1 MANILFKI
9 PKWPGS
15 NPRLIRWTDVV
26 ENNRGECFVVDTC
39 NLIANPKDEG
49 YFETTVTP
57 YDRKIADDILAGKK
71 LNRFEDSY
79 KDEYAHKWSGC
90 GKYTIKNLKRKR
102 KFVSTVQAATA
113 HLDYIY
119 NL

>member
-9 PKWPGS
+9 PKWPDS

-39 NLIANPKDEG
+39 NLIANPKYEG

-57 YDRKIADDILAGKK
+57 YDLDTAYNVMFSESTGKELYAEMWK
-71 LNRFEDSY
+71 GSEGKRTLEDLKY
-79 KDEYAHKWSGC
+79 KAHYACIEDALDSHMFM
-90 GKYTIKNLKRKR
+90 IKAL
-102 KFVSTVQAATA
+102 
-113 HLDYIY
+113 
-119 NL
+119 

>member
-9 PKWPGS
+9 PKWPDS

-57 YDRKIADDILAGKK
+57 YNRKVADDILSGKIPYK
-71 LNRFEDSY
+71 LEDPITDRY
-79 KDEYAHKWSGC
+79 TYMWSGC
-90 GKYTIKNLKRKR
+90 GKYTIKNLRRKR
-102 KFVSTVQAATA
+102 KFESTVQAATA

>member
-1 MANILFKI
+1 MADILFKI

-39 NLIANPKDEG
+39 NLIANPKDDG

-57 YDRKIADDILAGKK
+57 YDIDTAYDVIFSESTGKK
-71 LNRFEDSY
+71 LYAEMWKGSEGKRTWEDLRC
-79 KDEYAHKWSGC
+79 KQRYAC
-90 GKYTIKNLKRKR
+90 MED
-102 KFVSTVQAATA
+102 A
-113 HLDYIY
+113 LDSHMSMIEA
-119 NL
+119 L